1 MAETKMCSCSNT
13 LSLYFTAAAARPPHR
28 VFPFANGV
36 SFDSLKP
43 PRSREDGLLYVE
55 ADPSGGDT
63 WKLDPVVQLLKE
75 RAVGVIPTDTLYV
88 CFFNLA
94 TYTSIIYL
102 FNLLGV
108 ASVIRVVLSL
118 NMVY

>member
-1 MAETKMCSCSNT
+1 M
-13 LSLYFTAAAARPPHR
+13 
-28 VFPFANGV
+28 GV
-36 SFDSLKP
+36 LLGVCIFYLWWVCKYQ
-43 PRSREDGLLYVE
+43 EDGLLYVE
-55 ADPSGGDT
+55 ADPSGGDS

-94 TYTSIIYL
+94 TYTFIIYL